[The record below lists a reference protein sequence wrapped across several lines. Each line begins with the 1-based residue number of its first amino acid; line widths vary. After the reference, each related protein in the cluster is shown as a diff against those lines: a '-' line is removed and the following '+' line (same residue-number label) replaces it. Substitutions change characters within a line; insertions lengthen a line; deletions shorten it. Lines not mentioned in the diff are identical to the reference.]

1 MMTGVCCMICNFVK
15 CNNINEL
22 KELFDFGTVGLPYV
36 YVWMFDKYTF
46 PVYVSVSFE
55 ANFGVIL
62 NDIYSHQLSSNRA
75 NIIDY
80 EDFRSMVSAILHQ
93 KLLTL

>member
-1 MMTGVCCMICNFVK
+1 MICNFVK

>member
-1 MMTGVCCMICNFVK
+1 MVCNFIK
-15 CNNINEL
+15 CNSIYEL
-22 KELFDFGTVGLPYV
+22 KTLFGFGTVGLPYV
-36 YVWMFDKYTF
+36 DAWVSTKYIF
-46 PVYVSVSFE
+46 PVYASVSFE

-62 NDIYSHQLSSNRA
+62 NDIYSRQPSSNRA